1 MSTARDVIA
10 SYLDDGGL
18 EYDEPQPG
26 VFVIVLPGEHKLTTN
41 VSLVVGTHSVSV
53 QAFVARR
60 PDEAH
65 DEVHSW
71 LLERNAR
78 MYGVAF
84 ALDSLGDIYL
94 AGHMPLHAVTS
105 DEVDRILGAV
115 LEYADGSFDIIV
127 GMGFASAIRREWEW
141 RTARGEST
149 RNLDAF
155 RMLIEQP
162 SANGPSGDKP
172 RTERPDQQK

>member
-1 MSTARDVIA
+1 MSEAREIIA
-10 SYLDDGGL
+10 AYLDDGGL
-18 EYDEPQPG
+18 EYDEPKPG
-26 VFVIVLPGEHKLTTN
+26 VFVVVLPGEHKLATN
-41 VSLVVGTHSVSV
+41 VSLVVGAHSVSV

-65 DEVHSW
+65 DEVHRW

-94 AGHMPLHAVTS
+94 AGHVPLHAVTS

-115 LEYADGSFDIIV
+115 LEYADGSFDTIV
-127 GMGFASAIRREWEW
+127 GMGFASSIRHEWEW

-162 SANGPSGDKP
+162 TREHQKADKP
-172 RTERPDQQK
+172 TDERPDQQK

>member
-1 MSTARDVIA
+1 MNAGREVIA
-10 SYLDDGGL
+10 AYLRDGDL
-18 EYDEPQPG
+18 EFDEPTPG
-26 VFVIVLPGEHKLTTN
+26 TFVVVLPGEHKLATTA
-41 VSLVVGTHSVSV
+41 SLVVGTHSVSV

-65 DEVHSW
+65 DEVHRW

-94 AGHMPLHAVTS
+94 AGHMPLHSVTS

-115 LEYADGSFDIIV
+115 LEYADGSFDVIV
-127 GMGFASAIRREWEW
+127 GMGFASSIRREWEW

-149 RNLDAF
+149 SNLDAF
-155 RMLIEQP
+155 RHLFEGHGI
-162 SANGPSGDKP
+162 
-172 RTERPDQQK
+172 ERPSDQQ